1 MTSLKQLT
9 LFVILWAT
17 GAASTGHGDPANV
30 SADKRIVILGDS
42 ITAAYGL
49 PPADAYPA
57 LLQKRLD
64 QAGLPFQIINAG
76 VSGDTTA
83 GGLRRIDWALSG
95 GAGILIIALGGN
107 DGLRGTAP
115 KQTAQ
120 NLHAIIQAARKK
132 SPKLRILIAGMRMP
146 DNMGEA
152 FVKEFAELYPRV
164 ASEEST
170 EFIPFLLEGVG
181 GLHEFN
187 QPDMIHPNAAG
198 HARVAMNVWRV
209 LEKTLKTAAQ

>member
-17 GAASTGHGDPANV
+17 CAVSTGRGDPANV

-42 ITAAYGL
+42 ITAGYGL
-49 PPADAYPA
+49 PPANAYPA

-83 GGLRRIDWALSG
+83 GGLRRVDWALSN

-107 DGLRGTAP
+107 DGLRGTTP

-132 SPKLRILIAGMRMP
+132 IPNLRILIAGMRMP

-152 FVKEFAELYPRV
+152 FVKEFAELYERV

-170 EFIPFLLEGVG
+170 ELIPFLLEGVG

-198 HARVAMNVWRV
+198 HARVAMNVWSV
-209 LEKTLKTAAQ
+209 LEKMLKTAAQ